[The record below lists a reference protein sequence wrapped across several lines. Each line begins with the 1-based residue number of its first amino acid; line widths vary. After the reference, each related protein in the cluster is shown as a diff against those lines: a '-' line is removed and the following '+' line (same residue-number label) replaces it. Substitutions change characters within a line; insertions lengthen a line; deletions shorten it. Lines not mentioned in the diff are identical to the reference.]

1 MNPDL
6 NTPTPPEPEKKIEPE
21 MPLTESSAPS
31 QDNQTATSPAES
43 TAENMPNSEPTSMPT
58 PEPAPTPV
66 DTPAAEPSTQPPIEA
81 GTPAAPT
88 PLSTNPS
95 APTSEDPGK
104 KLGIVGFVLAFL
116 VSLAG
121 LIISIIAL
129 RKSKKAGFNNG
140 LALAGIIISIVNT
153 VIAVGVAITLMLSAY
168 NGVSVISNAA
178 AAACN
183 NQNDVGQVVV
193 QGITYYCGS
202 ASTPDQ

>member
-1 MNPDL
+1 MNPDQ
-6 NTPTPPEPEKKIEPE
+6 NTPTSPEPEKKIEPE

-31 QDNQTATSPAES
+31 QDNQTATSSAES

-66 DTPAAEPSTQPPIEA
+66 DTPAAEPSTPQPPIDA

-95 APTSEDPGK
+95 APTREDPGK

-168 NGVSVISNAA
+168 NGVSVISNAV
-178 AAACN
+178 AACN

-202 ASTPDQ
+202 ASTLDQ